1 MVRYWQYTKQFKVA
15 VASGGGAGRTGD
27 DKEIKRITEE
37 GRNKQI

>member
-15 VASGGGAGRTGD
+15 AASGGGAGRTRD
-27 DKEIKRITEE
+27 NKEIKGITEE